1 MFVPIILDE
10 YNESPEMFSENQYDE
25 PAEAKRKTLSD
36 ETTKTIVEDMNT
48 QTSALVQ
55 NDDSDPDALKNKG
68 CKYDL

>member
-1 MFVPIILDE
+1 
-10 YNESPEMFSENQYDE
+10 MFSENQYDE